1 MASLTCVN
9 GLPVL
14 YHLKCLFRVLSCS
27 PWLLSW
33 SNEGK
38 TSWAIIITQTRKGGK
53 KKEILS
59 HPSCCWCDLNSFA
72 PPVLL
77 DLMSHVRGWH
87 LPFHSLPRPDPHASS
102 NERKL
107 DLMDWIGSRPS
118 YSFPMSSIPVKDS
131 PVGVLSDYQKNRIL
145 PAFASSFLNFPRL
158 LTTRSWTSVTWRGQ
172 SGEAGVPMAE
182 IARAWS
188 QGLLSPAFISHKHA
202 QAKQRLATFLIARPT
217 SWCNYTL
224 RKLTRRRVCCC
235 RSI

>member
-9 GLPVL
+9 GLSVL
-14 YHLKCLFRVLSCS
+14 YHLKCLFMVLSCS

-131 PVGVLSDYQKNRIL
+131 PAGVLSDYQKNRIL
-145 PAFASSFLNFPRL
+145 PAFASSFLNFPPVTDYQVMNKRYVKRPEWRSRSPDGGDSTSL
-158 LTTRSWTSVTWRGQ
+158 EPRFAITGSHLAQTRTGQTKTSNLSDSTTNIL
-172 SGEAGVPMAE
+172 M
-182 IARAWS
+182 
-188 QGLLSPAFISHKHA
+188 
-202 QAKQRLATFLIARPT
+202 
-217 SWCNYTL
+217 
-224 RKLTRRRVCCC
+224 
-235 RSI
+235 